1 MLGPVL
7 ARVLQAYEAQYD
19 DGRELLVPL
28 DNQAQLTHLLAY
40 LPEASRTPL
49 VLLIPTLQQDSALL
63 AGLRQQGCTLALRE
77 IGSTTAAQLAAGWP
91 VRYWLPQGDD
101 DDDDGELL
109 QPLAR
114 RLGLVPLQVLAT
126 RETRSLA

>member
-1 MLGPVL
+1 
-7 ARVLQAYEAQYD
+7 
-19 DGRELLVPL
+19 
-28 DNQAQLTHLLAY
+28 
-40 LPEASRTPL
+40 
-49 VLLIPTLQQDSALL
+49 LIPTLQPDGVLL

-77 IGSTTAAQLAAGWP
+77 IGSTTSAQLAAGWP

-101 DDDDGELL
+101 DGELL

-114 RLGLVPLQVLAT
+114 RLRLAPLQVLAA